1 MKVLFVATVRSHIGQ
16 FHMPFIK
23 KLKELGCTVDA
34 AYRDNSADKPG
45 LDTSAI
51 DNAFEVPFSRSPYSL
66 DNVKAYKELKKILKE
81 NDYDAVHC
89 HTPMGAVV
97 TRLAARSLRKKGLKV
112 IYTAHGFHF
121 YKGASRF
128 NWLAF
133 YNVEKYLAKYTDCLI
148 TINQEDY
155 NLAREK
161 GFEAKRIIHVS
172 GVGVDLS
179 EFSPKT
185 NEQKLSLRQEY
196 GYDKNAFIMIYP
208 ADFCERKNQLML
220 LKALKIVLQKHKNVK
235 LLLPGLQTYMA
246 ECEQFCRDNALTDN
260 VEFMGYRR
268 DIYKLDALS
277 DISVS
282 SSRQEGLPINLIE
295 AMALGNPIIAT
306 DVRGNND
313 LVHDG
318 KNGYLI
324 ALNDSQAMA
333 DKIIELIE
341 NPSKIDELGA
351 ESLKLVGKYA
361 VDCVLDD
368 MVEIYK
374 SLDLI

>member
-23 KLKELGCTVDA
+23 KLKECGCTVDA
-34 AYRDNSADKPG
+34 AYKDNSDDKQG

-51 DNAFEVPFSRSPYSL
+51 DTVYEVPFSRSPYSL
-66 DNVKAYKELKKILKE
+66 DNIKAYKVLKTILSE

-97 TRLAARSLRKKGLKV
+97 TRLAAKSARKNGLKV

-121 YKGASRF
+121 YKGASKF
-128 NWLAF
+128 NWIFF
-133 YNVEKYLAKYTDCLI
+133 YTIEKYLSKFTDCLI
-148 TINQEDY
+148 TINHEDY
-155 NLAREK
+155 NLAK
-161 GFEAKRIIHVS
+161 SKSFKADRILYVP

-185 NEQKLSLRQEY
+185 EEQKQRLRKEY
-196 GYDKNAFIMIYP
+196 GYSDADFIMIYP
-208 ADFCERKNQLML
+208 ADFCERKNQMIL
-220 LKALKIVLQKHKNVK
+220 LKALKIVTEKHKNVK
-235 LLLPGLQTYMA
+235 LFLPGLQTYMA
-246 ECEQFCRDNALTDN
+246 ECEQFCRDNYLTDN

-268 DIYKLDALS
+268 DIYKLDAIA

-313 LVHDG
+313 LVQNG
-318 KNGYLI
+318 VNGYLI
-324 ALNDSQAMA
+324 PLNDCELMA
-333 DKIIELIE
+333 DKINELIE
-341 NPSKIDELGA
+341 NPNLVVNFGR
-351 ESLKLVGKYA
+351 ESLKQVNKYSVDA
-361 VDCVLDD
+361 VLED
-368 MVEIYK
+368 MVDIYK
-374 SLDLI
+374 SLGLV

>member
-23 KLKELGCTVDA
+23 RLKELGCTVDA

-51 DNAFEVPFSRSPYSL
+51 DHVYEVPFSRSPYSL
-66 DNVKAYKELKKILKE
+66 DNVKAYKILKKILKN

-97 TRLAARSLRKKGLKV
+97 TRLAARPLRKKGLKV

-121 YKGASRF
+121 YKGASSF
-128 NWLAF
+128 NWKFF
-133 YNVEKYLAKYTDCLI
+133 YPVEKYLSKYTDCLI

-155 NLAREK
+155 NLAKTEFSARK
-161 GFEAKRIIHVS
+161 TFYVS

-179 EFSPKT
+179 EFTPKT
-185 NEQKLSLRQEY
+185 NEQKLELRKGY
-196 GYDKNAFIMIYP
+196 GYDEKAFIMIYP
-208 ADFCERKNQLML
+208 ADFCERKNQMML
-220 LKALKIVLQKHKNVK
+220 LRALKIVIEKHKNVK
-235 LLLPGLQTYMA
+235 LLLPGLQTYVA
-246 ECEQFCRDNALTDN
+246 ECEQFCKDNGLTEN
-260 VEFMGYRR
+260 VELMGYRR

-313 LVHDG
+313 LVQDG

-324 ALNDSQAMA
+324 ALNDSRAMA
-333 DKIIELIE
+333 DRIIELIE
-341 NPSKIDELGA
+341 NPSKIDELGE
-351 ESLKLVGKYA
+351 ESLKLVGHYA